1 MLAEFYEQIVNENP
15 SNLAIVFISSDSDDK
30 SYREYYASMPWFSV
44 QYKERTIAQAL
55 GNE

>member
-55 GNE
+55 GYE